1 MYEGEKEG
9 QQKRDKSIL
18 LMQCVGECGPIYCC
32 IRLHCTRVIYDGRQ
46 DAKQYRP
53 IKRANIYCVGYHVYV
68 IPASLRELH

>member
-1 MYEGEKEG
+1 V
-9 QQKRDKSIL
+9 DPFIV
-18 LMQCVGECGPIYCC
+18 VG
-32 IRLHCTRVIYDGRQ
+32 LHCTRVIYDGRQ